1 MKISEARQKL
11 DLLELVD
18 ENPELILT
26 ELFKEGTDAINLI
39 YRIVDDEHDS
49 MREYLLD
56 CLKKIS
62 IFNDCKLDLMSAR
75 LIMSVPVIDTL
86 SKAKTFSSGFDRIIE
101 IELDKRTFHKNRDS
115 IKHYERIMNET
126 YTYNKIELSEWW
138 KRFEDRSIRN
148 RISLAFKELKTNH
161 SLRIKIANFFFMLT
175 MPKKLINKGL
185 SDQKRRIEED
195 NRLLEAEYKRKIESQ
210 EVYKKE
216 GPKQIKRN
224 QTQMEKIS
232 DYLFKLGYDVI
243 KVEEENN

>member
-11 DLLELVD
+11 DLLELVNK
-18 ENPELILT
+18 NPELILT
-26 ELFKEGTDAINLI
+26 ELFKESRDAINLI
-39 YRIVDDEHDS
+39 YRVVDDEHDS
-49 MREYLLD
+49 MRGYLLD

-62 IFNDCKLDLMSAR
+62 VFENCKLDLNGAI
-75 LIMSVPVIDTL
+75 LKVSVPVIETL
-86 SKAKTFSSGFDRIIE
+86 SKQKTFSNGFDRIIE
-101 IELDKRTFHKNRDS
+101 IELDNMTFYKNRDS
-115 IKHYERIMNET
+115 IKQYEKVMNEV

-216 GPKQIKRN
+216 GPKQIERN

-243 KVEEENN
+243 DKGYY